1 MPTGACTVLRMAGKI
16 TAVGAVLG
24 CLVSSP
30 GLPAAHAAAADC
42 PNGGTVRFGVEP
54 YETAAKLVPSY
65 DRIGS
70 IMAKALGCDVQIF
83 VTTSYTA
90 EVEAMRAGKLEA
102 GEFSPF
108 SYILAHT
115 IAHAD
120 VVAIFADSGGT
131 PLTYTAGIV
140 TWPGSGITK
149 LSEISGHS
157 FGYSDPASNSGH
169 LFPAYALKKAGID
182 PDKGVKPLYSGSHT
196 ASYEALRNHKVDA
209 AELNSQQIESSK
221 LSGIYKESDFVEL
234 WRSEPIPS
242 DPIVVRSDLEPA
254 FKARLTKVLQS
265 LDLSSL
271 SPEDQKI
278 LVGGVVG
285 VRAVPIADSV
295 YDVIRDVAKV
305 MNIDPAKL

>member
-1 MPTGACTVLRMAGKI
+1 MPIGACTVLRMAGKI

-54 YETAAKLVPSY
+54 YETAAKLVPIY

-285 VRAVPIADSV
+285 VRAVPIADSF

>member
-1 MPTGACTVLRMAGKI
+1 
-16 TAVGAVLG
+16 
-24 CLVSSP
+24 
-30 GLPAAHAAAADC
+30 
-42 PNGGTVRFGVEP
+42 
-54 YETAAKLVPSY
+54 
-65 DRIGS
+65 
-70 IMAKALGCDVQIF
+70 
-83 VTTSYTA
+83 
-90 EVEAMRAGKLEA
+90 
-102 GEFSPF
+102 
-108 SYILAHT
+108 
-115 IAHAD
+115 
-120 VVAIFADSGGT
+120 VAIFADSGGT

-285 VRAVPIADSV
+285 VRAVPIADSF

>member
-1 MPTGACTVLRMAGKI
+1 M
-16 TAVGAVLG
+16 
-24 CLVSSP
+24 
-30 GLPAAHAAAADC
+30 
-42 PNGGTVRFGVEP
+42 
-54 YETAAKLVPSY
+54 
-65 DRIGS
+65 
-70 IMAKALGCDVQIF
+70 
-83 VTTSYTA
+83 
-90 EVEAMRAGKLEA
+90 
-102 GEFSPF
+102 
-108 SYILAHT
+108 
-115 IAHAD
+115 
-120 VVAIFADSGGT
+120 
-131 PLTYTAGIV
+131 
-140 TWPGSGITK
+140 
-149 LSEISGHS
+149 
-157 FGYSDPASNSGH
+157 
-169 LFPAYALKKAGID
+169 
-182 PDKGVKPLYSGSHT
+182 KPLYSGSHT

-209 AELNSQQIESSK
+209 AEHNSQQIESSK

-242 DPIVVRSDLEPA
+242 DPIAVRSDLEPA